1 MPSMS
6 KFDSLMEPYDEFH
19 TGLKFPDYEDSSR
32 ADTFNIL
39 NAAANNLDTDEE
51 VDDLPYET
59 DGISQPMQGSDAQS
73 KFHIYSLLVDKNR
86 TLHKNGVVYFVKNF
100 VSNLV
105 CSIHNES

>member
-19 TGLKFPDYEDSSR
+19 TGLKFPDYEDSSK

-51 VDDLPYET
+51 IDDLPYET
-59 DGISQPMQGSDAQS
+59 DGISQPMQGLDAKS
-73 KFHIYSLLVDKNR
+73 KFHIPVDKHR
-86 TLHKNGVVYFVKNF
+86 ALHKNDIIYFSKKF
-100 VSNLV
+100 
-105 CSIHNES
+105 CI